1 MVGTRPTCIQWLPR
15 PWPTQS
21 FKQKSNSTILDLT
34 DIIYV
39 FYLPASCW
47 VSLTSPKSNILI
59 LVFLLFSPDS
69 ESTEKIAQLLT
80 RMCLLSQAT
89 GVGDEIEVE
98 IPPTRSDVIHAC
110 DIMEDA
116 AIAYG
121 FNNITRTTPRT
132 YTVANQVPGFCSAWF
147 MSVCVTEY

>member
-1 MVGTRPTCIQWLPR
+1 
-15 PWPTQS
+15 
-21 FKQKSNSTILDLT
+21 
-34 DIIYV
+34 
-39 FYLPASCW
+39 
-47 VSLTSPKSNILI
+47 
-59 LVFLLFSPDS
+59 
-69 ESTEKIAQLLT
+69 
-80 RMCLLSQAT
+80 MCLRSQAT

-132 YTVANQVPGFCSAWF
+132 YTVANQVPGLSSACYVCNQMPQYVIRYVVCSYVFALYVH
-147 MSVCVTEY
+147 SSH